1 MLSPLGTRE
10 GTRIYDINKQQ
21 SRVISLVVQAKFGKT
36 SKSFKILWK
45 LLSSKFS
52 FVSYVYISGF
62 N

>member
-10 GTRIYDINKQQ
+10 GTRIYHINKQQ

>member
-10 GTRIYDINKQQ
+10 VTRIYHINKQQ

-45 LLSSKFS
+45 LLSSKFY

>member
-10 GTRIYDINKQQ
+10 GTRIYHINKQQ
-21 SRVISLVVQAKFGKT
+21 SRVISLVVQARFGKT

-52 FVSYVYISGF
+52 FVSYVYINGF

>member
-10 GTRIYDINKQQ
+10 GTRIYHINKQQ
-21 SRVISLVVQAKFGKT
+21 SRVISLVVQARFGKT

-52 FVSYVYISGF
+52 FFSYVYISGF